1 MAQANANLYG
11 AKAGLLRR
19 SFGRSCGHPVF
30 GFCLAFACWG
40 LAQAAPRQEPVRDA
54 KTYQKQACRPSK
66 YSSRP
71 VCPVVVG
78 PKETTPSIPEPSLAL
93 APLAK
98 ELLEIATLV
107 ERGRIECELGV
118 VVTVSEIPN
127 ALGYFRVVM
136 RQFNFTMSPVVSA
149 TGAIRLED
157 KVAGALWLQLPHKSM
172 LMSQKLG
179 SRLADECVAPQQAQS
194 AKTDPKSADLLDRP
208 AANTAGSDNSGI
220 VIRATQSVAT
230 GSQ

>member
-1 MAQANANLYG
+1 M
-11 AKAGLLRR
+11 
-19 SFGRSCGHPVF
+19 
-30 GFCLAFACWG
+30 
-40 LAQAAPRQEPVRDA
+40 
-54 KTYQKQACRPSK
+54 
-66 YSSRP
+66 
-71 VCPVVVG
+71 VVG
-78 PKETTPSIPEPSLAL
+78 SKETTPPTPEPSLAL

-107 ERGRIECELGV
+107 ERGRIECELGA

-157 KVAGALWLQLPHKSM
+157 KAAGALWLQLPHKSM

-194 AKTDPKSADLLDRP
+194 AKTDPKSADLLDGP